1 MRVIENFDSKNYEM
15 CTGYFYR
22 KAVRAIIIKDG
33 KIALI
38 KSTKFGEYKF
48 PGGGME
54 DGESDYDT
62 LIRETKE
69 ETGLSVIPES
79 IMVYGLAKEKRRSVL
94 NPDDLFE
101 MDSYYYTCNVLDTIE
116 ETNLDSYEHHYGY
129 ELQFVSI
136 DQAIDANKN
145 AAQTHQKEAPWINR
159 ELAVFI
165 DLKKQKL
172 L

>member
-1 MRVIENFDSKNYEM
+1 MRIIEDFDSKNYEM

-22 KAVRAIIIKDG
+22 KAVRAIIIKNG

-38 KSTKFGEYKF
+38 RSTKYGEYKF

-54 DGESDYDT
+54 DGESDHDT

-79 IMVYGLAKEKRRSVL
+79 ITFYGVTKEKRRSIL
-94 NPDDLFE
+94 HLDNLFE
-101 MDSYYYTCNVLDTIE
+101 MDSFYYTCNALDTIE
-116 ETNLDSYEHHYGY
+116 ETNLDTYEHHYGY
-129 ELQFVSI
+129 ELEFVDI
-136 DQAIDANKN
+136 DHAILANQL
-145 AAQTHQKEAPWINR
+145 AAQRHQKEAPWINR

-165 DLKKQKL
+165 DLKKQKML
-172 L
+172 